1 MIGKVSFGSGVR
13 GLTRYLTETRE
24 RGLLGYV
31 TGDRHELG
39 ATAYRNLAAE
49 NTADAAREMDLTSR
63 LSTRCEK
70 PFMHLSL
77 SWHPSERPEEP
88 RMIEAMD
95 RVLSEL
101 GLENRQA
108 VYAVHREKEHQHIHA
123 AVNRVGRE
131 GTAWDRWQCKERI
144 SAQCRVLEREMG
156 FEPIENHLRPEH
168 EREQARERVRSPREQ
183 RIYERSGI
191 EPPTRPPADDRDGLR
206 ERIVRDART
215 ALRGAATWEQ
225 AHERLQAVGVALEAY
240 AHPKTA
246 RTGLQVVEIA
256 TGERLAASALG
267 SDYGQRALEKRLG
280 AFDASRGVEVD
291 PRLLQA
297 AERPERPDIAA
308 SREREASPEAE
319 RQRERAPEPEATS
332 SEPSLRDEY
341 LAERALRQTER
352 ANAYAAQRERDHARR
367 EGLRAEHRTRMKRVE
382 DCGFPSGLAKAMRS
396 ECAFAYA
403 VEREALDGAIAV
415 EREAL
420 RERCAGQS
428 WTRYVV
434 ARAELGEQRA
444 VEQLWR
450 WAGQEQRGVA
460 IGQGLEQPEGGER
473 TAPSVRTL
481 HELRARVDTR
491 SGEVAYLWHDGRE
504 AFRDRGDLI
513 TVPGAER
520 DAMRSGLLLAAAK
533 WEGNVRVHGGE
544 AFKRAAVEE
553 AVKMGAHIL
562 NPEMQAYQQ
571 QCRHEHMHQEQA
583 RERERERAH
592 ERSQDRGMS
601 RDFGIGR

>member
-24 RGLLGYV
+24 RGLVGYV
-31 TGDRHELG
+31 TGDQHELG

-49 NTADAAREMDLTSR
+49 NSADAAREMDLTSR
-63 LSTRCEK
+63 LSARCEK

-101 GLENRQA
+101 GLEDRQA

-156 FEPIENHLRPEH
+156 FEPIERHLRPKH
-168 EREQARERVRSPREQ
+168 EREQAREHIRTSREQ

-191 EPPTRPPADDRDGLR
+191 EPPTRQGPENRDGLR
-206 ERIVRDART
+206 ERIGKDART
-215 ALRGAATWEQ
+215 ALRGAENWEQ
-225 AHERLQAVGVALEAY
+225 AHERLQAIGVALESY

-246 RTGLQVVEIA
+246 RTGLQLVEIA
-256 TGERLAASALG
+256 TGERLAASGLG
-267 SDYGQRALEKRLG
+267 SDYGRRALEKRLG
-280 AFDASRGVEVD
+280 MFEATRSLGVDPAPSRGLE
-291 PRLLQA
+291 A
-297 AERPERPDIAA
+297 TAGASIAA
-308 SREREASPEAE
+308 SREREAAPVAE
-319 RQRERAPEPEATS
+319 RQRERAPEPTAVPR
-332 SEPSLRDEY
+332 EPSLRDEY
-341 LAERALRQTER
+341 LAERAQRQAERVNALRE
-352 ANAYAAQRERDHARR
+352 QRERDHERR
-367 EGLRAEHRTRMKRVE
+367 DTLRMEHRTRMDRVE
-382 DCGFPSGLAKAMRS
+382 SCGFPSGLAQAMRS

-403 VEREALDGAIAV
+403 VERDALDEAIV
-415 EREAL
+415 QEREAL
-420 RERCAGQS
+420 RERHAGQS
-428 WTRYVV
+428 WTQYVV

-450 WAGQEQRGVA
+450 WAGQDRRGVA
-460 IGQGLEQPEGGER
+460 IGQGLEQPKGGER
-473 TAPSVRTL
+473 TAPTVRTL
-481 HELRARVDTR
+481 HDLRARVDTR
-491 SGEVAYLWHDGRE
+491 SGEVAYLWRKDGRE
-504 AFRDRGDLI
+504 AFRDRGNLI
-513 TVPGAER
+513 TVLPGQER

-553 AVKMGAHIL
+553 AVKTGVHIL

-571 QCRHEHMHQEQA
+571 QCRHEHMRQEQA
-583 RERERERAH
+583 QERERKRAH
-592 ERSQDRGMS
+592 ERSLSRG
-601 RDFGIGR
+601 FGIGR

>member
-24 RGLLGYV
+24 RGLVGYV
-31 TGDRHELG
+31 AGDQHELG

-49 NTADAAREMDLTSR
+49 NAADAAREMDLTSR

-77 SWHPSERPEEP
+77 SWHPSERPQEP

-101 GLENRQA
+101 GLEDRQA

-144 SAQCRVLEREMG
+144 SAQCRMLEREMG

-168 EREQARERVRSPREQ
+168 EREQVREQVRTPREQ

-191 EPPTRPPADDRDGLR
+191 EPLARTAEDRDGLR
-206 ERIVRDART
+206 ERIGKEART
-215 ALRGAATWEQ
+215 ALRGAENWEQ
-225 AHERLQAVGVALEAY
+225 AHERLRSVGVALQAY
-240 AHPKTA
+240 AHPKAA
-246 RTGLQVVEIA
+246 RTGLQLVEVA
-256 TGERLAASALG
+256 TGERMAASALG
-267 SDYGQRALEKRLG
+267 SDYGRRALEKRLG
-280 AFDASRGVEVD
+280 ALEASRSLRVD
-291 PRLLQA
+291 LEPSRGLEA
-297 AERPERPDIAA
+297 TAEPDIAA
-308 SREREASPEAE
+308 HRGREASSVAE
-319 RQRERAPEPEATS
+319 VQRERAPQPEAAP
-332 SEPSLRDEY
+332 SEASLRDEY
-341 LAERALRQTER
+341 LAERAARQAER
-352 ANAYAAQRERDHARR
+352 VKALCEQRERDQTRR
-367 EGLRAEHRTRMKRVE
+367 EELRAEHRARMERVE
-382 DCGFPSGLAKAMRS
+382 SCGFPSGLAKAMRS

-403 VEREALDGAIAV
+403 VEWEALDGAIAA

-428 WTRYVV
+428 WTAYVV
-434 ARAELGEQRA
+434 ARAEIGEQRA

-450 WAGQEQRGVA
+450 WAEKEQRGVDFGA
-460 IGQGLEQPEGGER
+460 ALEQPKDGQR
-473 TAPSVRTL
+473 TAPTVRTL
-481 HELRARVDTR
+481 HDLRARVDTR
-491 SGEVAYLWHDGRE
+491 TGEVAYLWEKDGGE

-513 TVPGAER
+513 TVPPGQER

-544 AFKRAAVEE
+544 AFKRATVEE
-553 AVKMGAHIL
+553 AVKTGVHIL

-571 QCRHEHMHQEQA
+571 QCRHEHVRQEQA
-583 RERERERAH
+583 QERQRERAH
-592 ERSQDRGMS
+592 ERSQDRG
-601 RDFGIGR
+601 FGIRR

>member
-24 RGLLGYV
+24 RGLVGYV

-49 NTADAAREMDLTSR
+49 NAVDAAREMDLTSR

-101 GLENRQA
+101 GLEDRQA

-156 FEPIENHLRPEH
+156 FEPIEKHLRPEH
-168 EREQARERVRSPREQ
+168 EREQARERVHSPREQ

-191 EPPTRPPADDRDGLR
+191 EPPTRPPADDRAALR
-206 ERIVRDART
+206 ERIGRDART
-215 ALRGAATWEQ
+215 ALRGAESWEQ
-225 AHERLQAVGVALEAY
+225 AHERLRATGVALEAY

-246 RTGLQVVEIA
+246 RTGLQLVEIA
-256 TGERLAASALG
+256 TGERMAASGLG
-267 SDYGQRALEKRLG
+267 SDYGRRALERRLG
-280 AFDASRGVEVD
+280 AFEASRSRRVD
-291 PRLLQA
+291 PEPLRGIEA
-297 AERPERPDIAA
+297 TAGPNIAGSSRGRGASPVAEVQEQRAGG
-308 SREREASPEAE
+308 REATP
-319 RQRERAPEPEATS
+319 

-341 LAERALRQTER
+341 LAERAARQAER
-352 ANAYAAQRERDHARR
+352 ANAYAEQRERDQTLR
-367 EGLRAEHRTRMKRVE
+367 EELRAEHRARMERVE
-382 DCGFPSGLAKAMRS
+382 GCGFPSGLAKAMRS

-403 VEREALDGAIAV
+403 VQREALDGAVAA

-420 RERCAGQS
+420 RERHAGQG
-428 WTRYVV
+428 WTQYVV

-444 VEQLWR
+444 VEQLWQ
-450 WAGQEQRGVA
+450 WAKHDRHGVA
-460 IGQGLEQPEGGER
+460 IGQGLEQPEGGQR
-473 TAPSVRTL
+473 TAPTVRTL
-481 HELRARVDTR
+481 HDLRARVDTR
-491 SGEVAYLWHDGRE
+491 TGEVAYLWETDGRE

-513 TVPGAER
+513 SVPPGQER

-553 AVKMGAHIL
+553 AVKTGVHIL

-571 QCRHEHMHQEQA
+571 HCLHEHMQQEQA
-583 RERERERAH
+583 QERKRERAH

-601 RDFGIGR
+601 IGR

>member
-24 RGLLGYV
+24 RGLVGYV

-49 NTADAAREMDLTSR
+49 TAQDAAREMDLTSR
-63 LSTRCEK
+63 LSMRCEK

-77 SWHPSERPEEP
+77 SWHPSERPAEP

-95 RVLSEL
+95 RVLCEL
-101 GLENRQA
+101 GLEDRQA

-168 EREQARERVRSPREQ
+168 EREQAREHIRTPREQ

-191 EPPTRPPADDRDGLR
+191 EPPARPGPENRDGLR
-206 ERIVRDART
+206 ERIGKEARS
-215 ALRGAATWEQ
+215 ALRGAERWEQ
-225 AHERLQAVGVALEAY
+225 AHERLQAAGVALEAY

-246 RTGLQVVEIA
+246 RTGLQLVEVT
-256 TGERLAASALG
+256 TGERMAASALG
-267 SDYGQRALEKRLG
+267 SDYGRRALEKRLG
-280 AFDASRGVEVD
+280 AFEASCSLRVDLDSSRGLE
-291 PRLLQA
+291 A
-297 AERPERPDIAA
+297 TAGPDIAA
-308 SREREASPEAE
+308 YREREASPVAE
-319 RQRERAPEPEATS
+319 RQRERATGQGDAA

-352 ANAYAAQRERDHARR
+352 ANALREQRERDQTRR
-367 EGLRAEHRTRMKRVE
+367 EELRAEQRARMERVE
-382 DCGFPSGLAKAMRS
+382 SCEFPSGLAKAMRS

-403 VEREALDGAIAV
+403 VQREALDGAIAQ

-428 WTRYVV
+428 WTQYVV

-444 VEQLWR
+444 VDFGT
-450 WAGQEQRGVA
+450 A
-460 IGQGLEQPEGGER
+460 LEQPEGGQR
-473 TAPSVRTL
+473 TAPTVRTL
-481 HELRARVDTR
+481 HDLRARVDTR
-491 SGEVAYLWHDGRE
+491 TGDVAYLWEKDGRE

-513 TVPGAER
+513 TVPPGQER

-553 AVKMGAHIL
+553 AVKTGVHIL

-571 QCRHEHMHQEQA
+571 QCRHEHMRQEQA
-583 RERERERAH
+583 RERKRERAH
-592 ERSQDRGMS
+592 ERSQDRG
-601 RDFGIGR
+601 FGIGR

>member
-24 RGLLGYV
+24 RGLVGYV

-49 NTADAAREMDLTSR
+49 NAADAAREMDLTSR
-63 LSTRCEK
+63 LSMRCEK

-101 GLENRQA
+101 GLEDRQA

-144 SAQCRVLEREMG
+144 SAQCRVIEREMG

-168 EREQARERVRSPREQ
+168 ELAREQIRSPREQ

-191 EPPTRPPADDRDGLR
+191 EPPARPGPEHRDAMR
-206 ERIVRDART
+206 ERIGKDART
-215 ALRGAATWEQ
+215 ALRGAERWEQ

-240 AHPKTA
+240 AHPTTA
-246 RTGLQVVEIA
+246 RTGLQLVEVA
-256 TGERLAASALG
+256 TGERMAASGLG
-267 SDYGQRALEKRLG
+267 SDYGRRALEKRLG
-280 AFDASRGVEVD
+280 AFEASRGVEVD
-291 PRLLQA
+291 QRLSKA
-297 AERPERPDIAA
+297 VESPERTSISAP
-308 SREREASPEAE
+308 REREASSEVE
-319 RQRERAPEPEATS
+319 RQRERAPKPEAAA

-341 LAERALRQTER
+341 LAERMRRQAGRATALRE
-352 ANAYAAQRERDHARR
+352 QRERDHVRR
-367 EGLRAEHRTRMKRVE
+367 EELRAGHRSHMKRVE

-403 VEREALDGAIAV
+403 AQRDALDGAIAR

-428 WTRYVV
+428 WTQYVV

-450 WAGQEQRGVA
+450 WAGRDRQAVA
-460 IGQGLEQPEGGER
+460 MGQALEQPEGGER
-473 TAPSVRTL
+473 TAPTVRTL
-481 HELRARVDTR
+481 HDLRARVDTR
-491 SGEVAYLWHDGRE
+491 NGEVTYLWKKDGRE

-513 TVPGAER
+513 TVPPGQER

-553 AVKMGAHIL
+553 AVKIGAHIL

-571 QCRHEHMHQEQA
+571 HCRHEHMRQEQT
-583 RERERERAH
+583 RERERERAQ
-592 ERSQDRGMS
+592 ERSMS
-601 RDFGIGR
+601 RGFGIGR

>member
-1 MIGKVSFGSGVR
+1 MIGKVSFGSGVG
-13 GLTRYLTETRE
+13 GLTRYLTATRE
-24 RGLLGYV
+24 RGLVDYV
-31 TGDRHELG
+31 TGDRHEVG

-49 NTADAAREMDLTSR
+49 NAADAAREMDLTSR

-95 RVLSEL
+95 RVLAEL
-101 GLENRQA
+101 GLEDRQA

-156 FEPIENHLRPEH
+156 FEPIDKHLRSEH
-168 EREQARERVRSPREQ
+168 EREQVRTPREQ

-191 EPPTRPPADDRDGLR
+191 APPARTADNRDGLR
-206 ERIVRDART
+206 ERIGREARS
-215 ALRGAATWEQ
+215 ALRGAESWEQ

-246 RTGLQVVEIA
+246 RTGLQLVEIT
-256 TGERLAASALG
+256 TGERLAASGLG
-267 SDYGQRALEKRLG
+267 SDYGRRALEKRLG
-280 AFDASRGVEVD
+280 AFEATRSLGVD
-291 PRLLQA
+291 PRPSQGL
-297 AERPERPDIAA
+297 ESPERPDVAA
-308 SREREASPEAE
+308 HRGREASPVAE
-319 RQRERAPEPEATS
+319 VQEQRAGGRKATP
-332 SEPSLRDEY
+332 SESLLDEY
-341 LAERALRQTER
+341 LAERAQRQAER
-352 ANAYAAQRERDHARR
+352 ANAYAEQRERDQARR
-367 EGLRAEHRTRMKRVE
+367 EELRAEHRVRMERVE
-382 DCGFPSGLAKAMRS
+382 GYGFPSGLERAVRS

-403 VEREALDGAIAV
+403 VEREALGGAIAC

-420 RERCAGQS
+420 RERHAGQS
-428 WTRYVV
+428 WTAYVV

-450 WAGQEQRGVA
+450 WAGQERRGVDVGA
-460 IGQGLEQPEGGER
+460 ALEQPEGGER
-473 TAPSVRTL
+473 TAPTVQTL
-481 HELRARVDTR
+481 HDLRARVDTR
-491 SGEVAYLWHDGRE
+491 TGEVAYLWKKDGRE

-513 TVPGAER
+513 TVPPGQER

-553 AVKMGAHIL
+553 AVKTGVHIL
-562 NPEMQAYQQ
+562 NPEMQPYQEH
-571 QCRHEHMHQEQA
+571 CRHEHVRQEQA
-583 RERERERAH
+583 QERERERTQ
-592 ERSQDRGMS
+592 ERSKDRG
-601 RDFGIGR
+601 FGIGR

>member
-24 RGLLGYV
+24 RGLVGYV
-31 TGDRHELG
+31 TGDQHELG

-49 NTADAAREMDLTSR
+49 TAQDAAREMDLTSR

-70 PFMHLSL
+70 PFIHLSL

-101 GLENRQA
+101 GLEDRQA

-144 SAQCRVLEREMG
+144 SAQCRVIEREMG
-156 FEPIENHLRPEH
+156 FEPIDKHLRTEH
-168 EREQARERVRSPREQ
+168 EREQGREQVRTPREQ

-191 EPPTRPPADDRDGLR
+191 EPPARTGEQEREVLR
-206 ERIVRDART
+206 ERIEKDARS
-215 ALRGAATWEQ
+215 ALRGAENWEQ

-240 AHPKTA
+240 AHPKTT
-246 RTGLQVVEIA
+246 RTGLQLVEVA
-256 TGERLAASALG
+256 TGERLAASGLG
-267 SDYGQRALEKRLG
+267 SDYGRRALEKRLG
-280 AFDASRGVEVD
+280 AFEASRSLGVDSE
-291 PRLLQA
+291 PSRGLEA
-297 AERPERPDIAA
+297 TAGPSIAA
-308 SREREASPEAE
+308 RRGREASPEAE
-319 RQRERAPEPEATS
+319 VQEQRAGGRETPP

-341 LAERALRQTER
+341 LAERAQRQAER
-352 ANAYAAQRERDHARR
+352 ANAYAEQRERDHTRR
-367 EGLRAEHRTRMKRVE
+367 EGLRTEHRARMERAE
-382 DCGFPSGLAKAMRS
+382 SCGFPSGLAQAMRS

-403 VEREALDGAIAV
+403 VEREALDGAIVA

-428 WTRYVV
+428 WTQYVV
-434 ARAELGEQRA
+434 ARAEVGEQRA

-450 WAGQEQRGVA
+450 WAGQERRGVA
-460 IGQGLEQPEGGER
+460 IGQALEQPEGGER
-473 TAPSVRTL
+473 TPPTVRTL
-481 HELRARVDTR
+481 HDLRARVDTR

-513 TVPGAER
+513 TVLPGQER
-520 DAMRSGLLLAAAK
+520 DAMRSGLLLAAEK

-553 AVKMGAHIL
+553 AVKIGAHIL
-562 NPEMQAYQQ
+562 NPEMRAYQE
-571 QCRHEHMHQEQA
+571 QCRHEQA
-583 RERERERAH
+583 RQERERGIAH
-592 ERSQDRGMS
+592 ERGLS

>member
-1 MIGKVSFGSGVR
+1 MIGKVSFGSGVG
-13 GLTRYLTETRE
+13 GLTRYLTQKRE
-24 RGLLGYV
+24 PGLVGYV
-31 TGDRHELG
+31 TGDQHELG

-49 NTADAAREMDLTSR
+49 NAADAAREMDLTSR

-101 GLENRQA
+101 GLEDRQA

-156 FEPIENHLRPEH
+156 FEPIDKHLRTEH
-168 EREQARERVRSPREQ
+168 EREHIRTPREQ

-191 EPPTRPPADDRDGLR
+191 EPPARAGTEDRDGLR
-206 ERIVRDART
+206 ERIGRDARS
-215 ALRGAATWEQ
+215 ALRGAETWEQ
-225 AHERLQAVGVALEAY
+225 AHDLLQAVGVALEAY
-240 AHPKTA
+240 AHPKTE
-246 RTGLQVVEIA
+246 RTGLQLVEIA
-256 TGERLAASALG
+256 TGERLAASRLG
-267 SDYGQRALEKRLG
+267 SDYGRRALEKRLG
-280 AFDASRGVEVD
+280 SFEATPSLGVHPAPSRGLE
-291 PRLLQA
+291 A
-297 AERPERPDIAA
+297 TAGASIAA
-308 SREREASPEAE
+308 SREREASPAAE
-319 RQRERAPEPEATS
+319 TQRERATEQGAAA

-341 LAERALRQTER
+341 LAERTQRQAER
-352 ANAYAAQRERDHARR
+352 ANTYAEQRERDHARR
-367 EGLRAEHRTRMKRVE
+367 DALRAEHRARMERAAS
-382 DCGFPSGLAKAMRS
+382 CGFPSGLAQAMRS

-403 VEREALDGAIAV
+403 VEREALDGAIAA

-420 RERCAGQS
+420 RERHAGQS
-428 WTRYVV
+428 WTQYVIV
-434 ARAELGEQRA
+434 RAELGEQRA

-450 WAGQEQRGVA
+450 WAGKERRGVDV
-460 IGQGLEQPEGGER
+460 GQALEQPEGRER
-473 TAPSVRTL
+473 TAPTVRTL
-481 HELRARVDTR
+481 HDLRARVDTR
-491 SGEVAYLWHDGRE
+491 TGEVAYLWEKDGRE

-513 TVPGAER
+513 TVLPGQER

-553 AVKMGAHIL
+553 AVKTGVHIL
-562 NPEMQAYQQ
+562 NPEMQAYQE
-571 QCRHEHMHQEQA
+571 QCRHEHMRQEQT
-583 RERERERAH
+583 RERERAR
-592 ERSQDRGMS
+592 ERSRDRG
-601 RDFGIGR
+601 FGMGR

>member
-1 MIGKVSFGSGVR
+1 VIGKVSFGSGVR
-13 GLTRYLTETRE
+13 GLTRYLTATRE
-24 RGLLGYV
+24 RGLVGYV
-31 TGDRHELG
+31 TGDHHELG

-49 NTADAAREMDLTSR
+49 NAADAAREMDLTSR

-101 GLENRQA
+101 GLDDRQA

-156 FEPIENHLRPEH
+156 FEPIEKHLRPEY
-168 EREQARERVRSPREQ
+168 EREQAREQVRTPREQ

-191 EPPTRPPADDRDGLR
+191 EPPVRTGSENRDGLR
-206 ERIVRDART
+206 ERIGRDARS
-215 ALRGAATWEQ
+215 ALRGAENWEQ
-225 AHERLQAVGVALEAY
+225 AHERLRAVGVALEAY
-240 AHPKTA
+240 AHPTTA
-246 RTGLQVVEIA
+246 RTGLQLVEVA
-256 TGERLAASALG
+256 TGERLAASGLG
-267 SDYGQRALEKRLG
+267 SDYGRRALEKRLG
-280 AFDASRGVEVD
+280 AFEASRSLRVDLRPSRGLEATEGASIVASRG
-291 PRLLQA
+291 
-297 AERPERPDIAA
+297 
-308 SREREASPEAE
+308 REASLVAE
-319 RQRERAPEPEATS
+319 RQRERAVGQGGAA

-341 LAERALRQTER
+341 LAERAERQAGRDTALRE
-352 ANAYAAQRERDHARR
+352 QREHDQTRRD
-367 EGLRAEHRTRMKRVE
+367 ELRAEHRRRMERVE

-403 VEREALDGAIAV
+403 VEREALDGAIV
-415 EREAL
+415 QEREAL
-420 RERCAGQS
+420 RERHAGQS
-428 WTRYVV
+428 WTQYVV

-450 WAGQEQRGVA
+450 WAGQDRRGVDVGA
-460 IGQGLEQPEGGER
+460 ALEQPEGGQR
-473 TAPSVRTL
+473 TPPTVRSL
-481 HELRARVDTR
+481 HDLRARVDTR
-491 SGEVAYLWHDGRE
+491 SGEVAYLWRDGRE

-513 TVPGAER
+513 SVPPGAER

-553 AVKMGAHIL
+553 AVKMGVHIL
-562 NPEMQAYQQ
+562 NPEMHGYQRE
-571 QCRHEHMHQEQA
+571 CRHELA
-583 RERERERAH
+583 RQEREREIAH
-592 ERSQDRGMS
+592 ERGLSRGVS
-601 RDFGIGR
+601 IGR

>member
-24 RGLLGYV
+24 RGLVGYV

-49 NTADAAREMDLTSR
+49 NAVDAAREMDLTSQ

-77 SWHPSERPEEP
+77 SWHPCERPEEP

-101 GLENRQA
+101 GLEDRQA

-168 EREQARERVRSPREQ
+168 EREQTREHVRTPREQ
-183 RIYERSGI
+183 RIHERSGI
-191 EPPTRPPADDRDGLR
+191 EPPTRAGAEERDGLR
-206 ERIVRDART
+206 ERIGREART
-215 ALRGAATWEQ
+215 ALRGAENWEQ
-225 AHERLQAVGVALEAY
+225 AYERLQALGVALEAY

-246 RTGLQVVEIA
+246 RTGLQLVEIA
-256 TGERLAASALG
+256 TGERLPASGLG
-267 SDYGQRALEKRLG
+267 SDYGRRALEKRLG
-280 AFDASRGVEVD
+280 AFEASRSLGVD
-291 PRLLQA
+291 LQPSHGL
-297 AERPERPDIAA
+297 ESPERPDIAA

-319 RQRERAPEPEATS
+319 VQEQRAGGREATP

-341 LAERALRQTER
+341 LAERTQRQAER
-352 ANAYAAQRERDHARR
+352 ANALREQRERDQTRR
-367 EGLRAEHRTRMKRVE
+367 DELRAEHRARMERVE
-382 DCGFPSGLAKAMRS
+382 GCGFPSGLAKAMRS

-403 VEREALDGAIAV
+403 VEREALGSAIAA

-428 WTRYVV
+428 WTQYVV

-450 WAGQEQRGVA
+450 WAGKERHGVDF
-460 IGQGLEQPEGGER
+460 GQALEQSEGRER
-473 TAPSVRTL
+473 TAPTVRTL
-481 HELRARVDTR
+481 HDLRARVDTR
-491 SGEVAYLWHDGRE
+491 TGEVAYLWRDGRE

-513 TVPGAER
+513 TVPPGQER

-544 AFKRAAVEE
+544 AFKRAATAE
-553 AVKMGAHIL
+553 AVRLGVHIL

-571 QCRHEHMHQEQA
+571 QCLHEHIRQEQA
-583 RERERERAH
+583 QERKRERAQ
-592 ERSQDRGMS
+592 ERGMS

>member
-24 RGLLGYV
+24 RRLVGYV

-49 NTADAAREMDLTSR
+49 NAADAAREMDLTSR

-70 PFMHLSL
+70 PFIHLSL

-88 RMIEAMD
+88 LMIEAMD

-101 GLENRQA
+101 GLEDRQA

-156 FEPIENHLRPEH
+156 FEPIDKHLRSEH
-168 EREQARERVRSPREQ
+168 EREQAREQIRTPREQ

-191 EPPTRPPADDRDGLR
+191 EPPVRSGADDRDALR
-206 ERIVRDART
+206 ERIGKDART
-215 ALRGAATWEQ
+215 ALRGAASWEQ
-225 AHERLQAVGVALEAY
+225 AHERLQATGIALEAY
-240 AHPKTA
+240 AHPKTS
-246 RTGLQVVEIA
+246 RTGLQLVEIA
-256 TGERLAASALG
+256 TGERLAASGLG
-267 SDYGQRALEKRLG
+267 SDYGRGALEQRLG
-280 AFDASRGVEVD
+280 AFEASRGVEVD
-291 PRLLQA
+291 PPLLRA

-308 SREREASPEAE
+308 SPEREASPEAV
-319 RQRERAPEPEATS
+319 RQRERAPEPEAAPC
-332 SEPSLRDEY
+332 EPSLRDEY
-341 LAERALRQTER
+341 LAERAQRQAER
-352 ANAYAAQRERDHARR
+352 TNAYAEQRERDHERR
-367 EGLRAEHRTRMKRVE
+367 DALRTEHRARMERTE
-382 DCGFPSGLAKAMRS
+382 SCGFPSGLAKAMRS

-403 VEREALDGAIAV
+403 VERETLDGAIAQ

-420 RERCAGQS
+420 RERHAGQS
-428 WTRYVV
+428 WTTYVV

-444 VEQLWR
+444 VEQLWC
-450 WAGQEQRGVA
+450 WAGHERRGVA

-473 TAPSVRTL
+473 TPPTVRTL
-481 HELRARVDTR
+481 HDLRARVDTR
-491 SGEVAYLWHDGRE
+491 TGEVAYLWEKDGRE

-513 TVPGAER
+513 TVPPGQER

-533 WEGNVRVHGGE
+533 WKGNVRVHGGE
-544 AFKRAAVEE
+544 AFKRAVVEE
-553 AVKMGAHIL
+553 AVKTGVHIL

-571 QCRHEHMHQEQA
+571 HCRHEHMRQEQV
-583 RERERERAH
+583 RERQRERAH
-592 ERSQDRGMS
+592 EHSRSH
-601 RDFGIGR
+601 DFGIGR

>member
-1 MIGKVSFGSGVR
+1 VR

-24 RGLLGYV
+24 RGLVGYV
-31 TGDRHELG
+31 TGDRHEIG

-49 NTADAAREMDLTSR
+49 NAADAAREMDLTSR
-63 LSTRCEK
+63 LSARCEK

-77 SWHPSERPEEP
+77 SWHPCERPEEP
-88 RMIEAMD
+88 RMMEAMD
-95 RVLSEL
+95 RVLCEL
-101 GLENRQA
+101 GLEDRQA

-131 GTAWDRWQCKERI
+131 GSAWDRWQCKERI
-144 SAQCRVLEREMG
+144 SAQCRVIEREMG

-168 EREQARERVRSPREQ
+168 EREQAREHIRSPREQ

-191 EPPTRPPADDRDGLR
+191 EPPVRAGTDNRDGLR
-206 ERIVRDART
+206 ERIGKEART
-215 ALRGAATWEQ
+215 ALRGAESWAQ

-246 RTGLQVVEIA
+246 RTGLQIVVVA
-256 TGERLAASALG
+256 TGERMAASGLG
-267 SDYGQRALEKRLG
+267 SDYGRRALEKRLG
-280 AFDASRGVEVD
+280 AFEASRSLGVD
-291 PRLLQA
+291 PASWRGLEGT
-297 AERPERPDIAA
+297 ERPNIAA
-308 SREREASPEAE
+308 SRERAASPKAE
-319 RQRERAPEPEATS
+319 VQEQRAVGREATP
-332 SEPSLRDEY
+332 SEPTLRDEY
-341 LAERALRQTER
+341 LAQRAQRQAERVNALRE
-352 ANAYAAQRERDHARR
+352 QRERDQTRR
-367 EGLRAEHRTRMKRVE
+367 EELRTERRARMERVE
-382 DCGFPSGLAKAMRS
+382 GCGFPSGLAKAMRS

-403 VEREALDGAIAV
+403 VQREALDGAISA

-428 WTRYVV
+428 WTQYVV

-450 WAGQEQRGVA
+450 WAGKERRGVDFGA
-460 IGQGLEQPEGGER
+460 ALEQPEGRER
-473 TAPSVRTL
+473 TPPTVRTL
-481 HELRARVDTR
+481 HDLRARVDTR
-491 SGEVAYLWHDGRE
+491 TGEVAYLWKKDGRE

-513 TVPGAER
+513 TVPPGQER

-533 WEGNVRVHGGE
+533 WDANVRVHGGE

-553 AVKMGAHIL
+553 AVKTGVHIL

-571 QCRHEHMHQEQA
+571 HYRHEHMQQEQA
-583 RERERERAH
+583 QERKRERAH
-592 ERSQDRGMS
+592 ERSIS

>member
-24 RGLLGYV
+24 RGLVGYV
-31 TGDRHELG
+31 TGDQHELG

-49 NTADAAREMDLTSR
+49 NAADAVREMDITSR

-95 RVLSEL
+95 RVLSDL
-101 GLENRQA
+101 GLEDRQA

-131 GTAWDRWQCKERI
+131 GSAWDRWQCKERI

-156 FEPIENHLRPEH
+156 SEH
-168 EREQARERVRSPREQ
+168 EREQARERVRTPREQ

-191 EPPTRPPADDRDGLR
+191 EPPVRSGADDRDALR
-206 ERIVRDART
+206 ERIGREARS
-215 ALRGAATWEQ
+215 ALRGAASWEQ
-225 AHERLQAVGVALEAY
+225 AHERLRAVGVALEAY

-246 RTGLQVVEIA
+246 RTGLQLVEIA
-256 TGERLAASALG
+256 TGERLAASGLG
-267 SDYGQRALEKRLG
+267 SDYGRRALEKRLG
-280 AFDASRGVEVD
+280 AFEASRGVEVD
-291 PRLLQA
+291 L
-297 AERPERPDIAA
+297 RPSQGLEATERPDIAA
-308 SREREASPEAE
+308 RRGREASPVAE
-319 RQRERAPEPEATS
+319 VQREHAPEPAAAPR
-332 SEPSLRDEY
+332 EPSLRDEY
-341 LAERALRQTER
+341 LAERAARQAER
-352 ANAYAAQRERDHARR
+352 ANAYAEQRERDQTLR
-367 EGLRAEHRTRMKRVE
+367 EELRAEHRARMERVE
-382 DCGFPSGLAKAMRS
+382 GCGFPSGLAKAMRS

-403 VEREALDGAIAV
+403 VQREALDGIVAA

-420 RERCAGQS
+420 RERCAGKS
-428 WTRYVV
+428 WTQYVV

-450 WAGQEQRGVA
+450 WAGKERQGVA
-460 IGQGLEQPEGGER
+460 IGQGLEQPEGRER
-473 TAPSVRTL
+473 TVPTVRTL
-481 HELRARVDTR
+481 HDLRARVDTR
-491 SGEVAYLWHDGRE
+491 TGDVAYLWEKDGRE

-513 TVPGAER
+513 SVPPGQER
-520 DAMRSGLLLAAAK
+520 DAMRSGLLLATAK

-553 AVKMGAHIL
+553 AVKTGVHIL

-571 QCRHEHMHQEQA
+571 HCLHEHMQQEQA
-583 RERERERAH
+583 QERKRERAH

-601 RDFGIGR
+601 IGR